1 MSMRNVVNSGTM
13 ARLLGAWLV
22 LLVLMASC
30 STVPPTAPRIVG
42 EPSPYSSEDYA
53 LGAEDTVEVQVWKNP
68 DLSRT
73 VTVRPDGKIS
83 LPLVGDIQAAGLTA
97 MQITD
102 MVTEKLKAY
111 YKDPAQVTVIV
122 HQVNSYSIYVL
133 GEVRGQ
139 GKHLVR
145 SGTTFLQAIALV
157 GGFTPF
163 AATNKILLRRRANDG
178 QESAMTIRYKDVL
191 AGTQANLVLRPG
203 DTIVVP

>member
-22 LLVLMASC
+22 LLVLLASC
-30 STVPPTAPRIVG
+30 STVPPTAPQIVG